1 MVKKKVDARVKGLI
15 ELSVKTNNRSLFIL
29 VGDHGKDQ
37 VENLHKVLAQTR
49 VKARPSVL
57 WCYKKELGFSTHR
70 KKRMKEIKRNQSRG
84 LHDPDRDDPF
94 DLFISSTSIRWAY
107 YKETDQILGQTFGMC
122 VLQDFEGVTPNLLAR
137 TIETVE
143 GGGIV
148 ILLMKTVKSLKQLY
162 TMSMDVHSR
171 FRTEAHHEVIPRFN
185 ERFIL
190 SLADCQSCLVLDD
203 ELNILPISSKINAI
217 PAASEGGVG
226 LNAGETDASGVMVD
240 PELEELKASLTETPH
255 VGCLVNLAKTIDQAH
270 AIMSFLDA
278 ISEKTLRSTVALTAA
293 RGRGKSASIGICLAG
308 AIAYGYS
315 NIFVTAPSPE
325 NLKSVFEF
333 LIIGLKAL
341 KYVEHMDFET
351 LQEHRGDAGK
361 VVIRLNIFKNHR
373 QTVQYIL
380 PDDHSKLAQAELI
393 AIDEAAAIPLPVVK
407 KLLGPYLVFMSS
419 TVNGY
424 EGTGRALS
432 LKLIQ
437 QLRKQQGQAMA
448 NAAQSAGNAVAG
460 AKGKKGSRKVHED
473 RWKTAAEAAAN
484 FTTSGA
490 SSGARTLT
498 EITLETPIRYGKND
512 KVEKWLNNL
521 LCLDVIQNSSKIVS
535 GIPSPRDCELYLV
548 NRDALFSYHAMAEG
562 LLQRIWA
569 LYTSAH
575 YKNTPNDLQMLSDAP
590 AHRLFVLLGPRKN
603 NASST
608 ALPDVLCVIQ
618 VAFEGRISQ
627 KSIHSQMSR
636 GNKASG
642 DMIPWVVSQQFNDNE
657 FATLSGARI
666 VRVATHP
673 DVQKMGYGSK
683 AIELLIS
690 HFQGDFNTE
699 VLDVGVYGNEGSV
712 ESGDAKDDSE
722 DEGLQNEEITQKAT
736 LPPLLVPVSE
746 LPTEQLNWLGVSYGL
761 TPELLNFWSR
771 QMFKMCYIRQSTN
784 DLTGEHSVIMLRQ
797 LQVIGGQKSTTVQL
811 DDSWLQGY
819 VHDYRRRI
827 ISLLSYNFSSLPSSV
842 AITLIDPDKALTS
855 AHQSASVDE
864 EKVSDVSRDSTSRA
878 YNSPMLTASELVSVH
893 LSHHDLKRLE
903 LYSRNMVDHHM
914 IIDTLPTLSTLFF
927 QGRFPSS
934 CRLSHLQVA
943 ILLSIGLQRKSV
955 DDIAVEVNLPVNQV
969 LAFFNK
975 TVRKLSLALTT
986 LLEKDE
992 ESKMKTSSKVVS
1004 QMENRALAMSATS
1017 QTLQDE
1023 QNNDVKDF
1031 NLKQK
1036 RELLMQNKDIAKHA
1050 LKGVADGELETAL
1063 AKSMK
1068 QGYAI
1073 PSSISVLKTQDAEEV
1088 STPSEDKKKKRKKDK
1103 GSHEKKHKKSRADK

>member
-1 MVKKKVDARVKGLI
+1 MKGLI
-15 ELSVKTNNRSLFIL
+15 ELGVKTNHRSLFIL

-94 DLFISSTSIRWAY
+94 DLFISSTTIRWAY

-171 FRTEAHHEVIPRFN
+171 FRTEAHHEIIPRFN

-217 PAASEGGVG
+217 PASEGGVG
-226 LNAGETDASGVMVD
+226 GLKQGETDASGVMVD
-240 PELEELKASLTETPH
+240 PELEDLKASLTETPH

-293 RGRGKSASIGICLAG
+293 RGRGKSAAIGICLAG

-351 LQEHRGDAGK
+351 LQEHRGEAGK

-393 AIDEAAAIPLPVVK
+393 AIDEAAAIPLPVVR

-448 NAAQSAGNAVAG
+448 AAAQTAGDAVVG
-460 AKGKKGSRKVHED
+460 SKGKKGERRVHED

-484 FTTSGA
+484 FTSSGA

-498 EITLETPIRYGKND
+498 EITLETPIRYGKHD

-521 LCLDVIQNSSKIVS
+521 LCLDVLQNSNKIVS
-535 GIPSPRDCELYLV
+535 GIPPPRDCELYLV

-562 LLQRIWA
+562 LLQRIWS

-590 AHRLFVLLGPRKN
+590 AHRLFVLLGPRRP

-627 KSIHSQMSR
+627 KSVQSQMSR

-642 DMIPWVVSQQFNDNE
+642 DMIPWVISQQFNDNE

-690 HFQGDFNTE
+690 HFQGGFNTE

-712 ESGDAKDDSE
+712 ENADGKKAGAGGVADSDGD
-722 DEGLQNEEITQKAT
+722 LQHEEITQKAT

-746 LPTEQLNWLGVSYGL
+746 LPCEQLNWLGVSYGL

-771 QMFKMCYIRQSTN
+771 HMFKMCYIRQSTN

-797 LQVIGGQKSTTVQL
+797 MQVVGGRARKEASVQA

-827 ISLLSYNFSSLPSSV
+827 ISLLSYGFNTLPSSM
-842 AITLIDPDKALTS
+842 AITLIDPDKELTS
-855 AHQSASVDE
+855 AHKSVESDELKASALSVS
-864 EKVSDVSRDSTSRA
+864 SDQARA
-878 YNSPMLTASELVSVH
+878 YNSPALTASELVSVH

-914 IIDTLPTLSTLFF
+914 IIDTLPTLSALFF

-943 ILLSIGLQRKSV
+943 ILLSTGLQRKTV
-955 DDIAVEVNLPVNQV
+955 DSIAEELNLPVNQV

-975 TVRKLSLALTT
+975 TVRKLSLALTS
-986 LLEKDE
+986 LLEQDE
-992 ESKMKTSSKVVS
+992 ESKLKTSTKVVS
-1004 QMENRALAMSATS
+1004 RMESRAQAMSATS

-1023 QNNDVKDF
+1023 QNSDVKDF
-1031 NLKQK
+1031 NLQQK
-1036 RELLMQNKDIAKHA
+1036 RDLLMQNKDIAKHA
-1050 LKGVADGELETAL
+1050 LTGVADGDLEKAL
-1063 AKSMK
+1063 NRSIKHGNSV
-1068 QGYAI
+1068 
-1073 PSSISVLKTQDAEEV
+1073 PSSITVLKTQAADEGAA
-1088 STPSEDKKKKRKKDK
+1088 PAGDKKRKKDK
-1103 GSHEKKHKKSRADK
+1103 GGHEKKHKKNKV